1 MGWRSEGGT
10 GGAHRAKAAAAAAAA
25 APAPPSG
32 SALTPPQQTGAG
44 GGTLLASD
52 APVLIF
58 IVALLVT
65 LVCLRSRRLSRLLPC
80 PRHTRGGDT
89 ATTQLRRA
97 RERSS
102 TDADY
107 ELELESSESPDM
119 RPRQSK
125 KKKGRSQHPGGGG
138 PVRMIDLE
146 AAAGG
151 SGEPPPWDGGG
162 SRQPGGRDGKAR
174 SGKCGRWGAEN
185 GGRGAN
191 PSPGGAHHALCDS
204 AGEAEHANGY
214 HSDSGEVSPGEKRRV
229 HWGLPISKLTRYT
242 RPGAEEEEDKRRGR
256 PRRKPHSPYR
266 RRSRSVPVPLLRD
279 LQAGSHAT
287 QSASSPGE
295 PAQGRRSEAI
305 VRLVTLDSVSPQ
317 ATTPSPTP
325 PDLSDLSPSI
335 GPGRTPPVKRTG
347 SKVSLLSEDAMLD

>member
-1 MGWRSEGGT
+1 MALGGRHGGRSPRESGRSRRRCPGPT
-10 GGAHRAKAAAAAAAA
+10 RLRPLRPQQLCIDAAAAD
-25 APAPPSG
+25 G
-32 SALTPPQQTGAG
+32 CRGW
-44 GGTLLASD
+44 D
-52 APVLIF
+52 AP
-58 IVALLVT
+58 
-65 LVCLRSRRLSRLLPC
+65 R
-80 PRHTRGGDT
+80 
-89 ATTQLRRA
+89 
-97 RERSS
+97 
-102 TDADY
+102 
-107 ELELESSESPDM
+107 
-119 RPRQSK
+119 
-125 KKKGRSQHPGGGG
+125 
-138 PVRMIDLE
+138 
-146 AAAGG
+146 
-151 SGEPPPWDGGG
+151 
-162 SRQPGGRDGKAR
+162 
-174 SGKCGRWGAEN
+174 GAEN

-191 PSPGGAHHALCDS
+191 LSPGGAHHALCDS